1 MRPALTDKQRLILD
15 AIERTTLTDGRPPSI
30 PELMKLFGISSP
42 NGIAKH
48 LKALETKGYLDRKKG
63 ARGSVVTSNPELDIP
78 VNTVDDNDVTLSEL
92 GARQIPLLGT
102 IAAGSPI
109 LAEQNI
115 EDQLTLPDALVGNG
129 ESFMLRIKGDSM
141 IDEGILSGDLVV
153 IEKCD
158 RVRDGEIA
166 AVLVE
171 DEATLKRFYQR
182 GRMAILEPANVN
194 YQSIEVDMGSE
205 SCKILGKLVGLV
217 RSYRARI

>member
-1 MRPALTDKQRLILD
+1 MRPALTDKQRQILD
-15 AIERTTLTDGRPPSI
+15 AIEQATTNDGRPPSI
-30 PELMKLFGISSP
+30 PELMKLFGITSP

-63 ARGSVVTSNPELDIP
+63 ARGSVVTSTQEMDVP
-78 VNTVDDNDVTLSEL
+78 DNNSANREITLSDFS
-92 GARQIPLLGT
+92 AKQVPILGT

-115 EDQLTLPDALVGNG
+115 EDQVTIPHSLAGNG

-153 IEKCD
+153 IEKCE

-171 DEATLKRFYQR
+171 EEATLKRFYQR
-182 GRMAILEPANVN
+182 GHIAILEPANSN
-194 YQSIEVDMGSE
+194 YRPIEVDMSSE

-217 RSYRARI
+217 RSYRTRI